1 MSQEKRY
8 GLRMGTGE
16 LEEEETGLE
25 ENVPIR
31 GWHGRR
37 LVLKRY
43 TDKVK
48 KEGIN
53 ISI

>member
-1 MSQEKRY
+1 
-8 GLRMGTGE
+8 MGTGE
-16 LEEEETGLE
+16 LEEEIGLE